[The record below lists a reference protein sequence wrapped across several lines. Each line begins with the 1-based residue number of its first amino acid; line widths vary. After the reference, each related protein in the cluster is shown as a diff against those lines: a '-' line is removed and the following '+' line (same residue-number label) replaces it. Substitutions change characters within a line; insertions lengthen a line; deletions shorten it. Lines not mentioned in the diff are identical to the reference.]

1 LLEEDFTFMKQ
12 KNAGQG
18 HICVKEEKQA
28 LGICRSVEGQTE
40 EKLES

>member
-12 KNAGQG
+12 KNAG